1 MVNAESK
8 TATETCNRDLDV
20 KLGVKKVCQNF
31 ISNFTKQYSWLI
43 NFDYKIMVTGFSSTL
58 VEIGQFNLISE
69 CSSWLNWTTN
79 LLIQVMRLTKPTL
92 GQSQIIQSSGT
103 DLEK

>member
-1 MVNAESK
+1 MFG
-8 TATETCNRDLDV
+8 TRD
-20 KLGVKKVCQNF
+20 CQNF
-31 ISNFTKQYSWLI
+31 ITIHKTIFLLI

-79 LLIQVMRLTKPTL
+79 MLIQVMRLTKPTL